1 MNSSKLSQALR
12 KALIAGGA
20 AVFTLAALPM
30 ATSFSDAPQIGG
42 SAWAAEDGGHSGG
55 HSGGGSHGG
64 GPPPGRGP
72 SQGHGGDH
80 GDDHGDEEGSDH
92 GEGHAS
98 QGKGWG
104 RGGAGG
110 ISGHGTGGRGGEGH
124 GGEGHVP
131 RGTGRSGREGGGPP
145 VWAREGIPDVELGRL
160 NVSRA
165 PAHVLDRAL
174 NEAVNEYDPA
184 MTGFYSQDAESA
196 AAQLAADY
204 QNVPRIDSPLQNL
217 ALYKQVL
224 NEGGSPLPGVTP
236 ASTLDMAA
244 IFLGSASDKG
254 IPVSSDTVTAV
265 NAILGLPAMSPADT
279 AALAAK
285 AEAVRSGIA
294 TGHGP

>member
-1 MNSSKLSQALR
+1 MPTNISRLSERLLLSA
-12 KALIAGGA
+12 AIAT
-20 AVFTLAALPM
+20 AVFTAPPMIGLA
-30 ATSFSDAPQIGG
+30 TGTHQTIGA
-42 SAWAAEDGGHSGG
+42 AWAAEDGGHSGG
-55 HSGGGSHGG
+55 HSAGGSHGG

-72 SQGHGGDH
+72 SQGHGEDH
-80 GDDHGDEEGSDH
+80 GDDHGSDH

-110 ISGHGTGGRGGEGH
+110 AGGHGAGGSGGED
-124 GGEGHVP
+124 HVP
-131 RGTGRSGREGGGPP
+131 RGTGSGRSGSERGGPP
-145 VWAREGIPDVELGRL
+145 AWAREGIPDVELGRL

-165 PAHVLDRAL
+165 PGHVFDRAL
-174 NEAVNEYDPA
+174 NEAVSAYDPA
-184 MTGFYSQDAESA
+184 MTAFYSQNAESA

-204 QNVPRIDSPLQNL
+204 QNVPRIDAPLQNL
-217 ALYKQVL
+217 ALYKQVI
-224 NEGGSPLPGVTP
+224 NDGNSPLPGVTP

-254 IPVSSDTVTAV
+254 IPVSTDTVTAV

-279 AALAAK
+279 ATLATK